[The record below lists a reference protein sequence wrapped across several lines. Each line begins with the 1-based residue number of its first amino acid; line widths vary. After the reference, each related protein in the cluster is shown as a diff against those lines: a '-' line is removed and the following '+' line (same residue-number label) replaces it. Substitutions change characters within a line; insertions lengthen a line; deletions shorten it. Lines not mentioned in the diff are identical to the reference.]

1 MAGNARL
8 ALSQHLRQFANRQFH
23 RPQKRDDSQPG
34 GIGKRPESVEGFGHM
49 FRYKEFFISV
59 KRAEMHQVLT
69 VLRRAALSFENPVA
83 KWNMNR

>member
-1 MAGNARL
+1 
-8 ALSQHLRQFANRQFH
+8 
-23 RPQKRDDSQPG
+23 
-34 GIGKRPESVEGFGHM
+34 M